1 MTIRLRKIQ
10 QRLRDTATT
19 GWSTGAINTEM
30 NGRFEE
36 ELEHL
41 DDFITGLE
49 DLKAQFADR
58 LFDYMI
64 QERDT
69 DE

>member
-1 MTIRLRKIQ
+1 MTIKLRKIQ
-10 QRLRDTATT
+10 QRFRDTAAT
-19 GWSTGAINTEM
+19 GWTPHVSP
-30 NGRFEE
+30 RDFFEE
-36 ELEHL
+36 ELEAL

-49 DLKAQFADR
+49 ELKAQYADR

-64 QERDT
+64 QERDI